1 MKRHYISPVA
11 GTTSV
16 YVCHQLLEASQIP
29 VGGGSGGFDVKVQND
44 WEDIWDDE
52 PIEE

>member
-1 MKRHYISPVA
+1 MKKKYITPVA
-11 GTTSV
+11 DTTSV
-16 YVCHQLLEASQIP
+16 YVHHRILEASQIP

-52 PIEE
+52 PMDE